1 MAAVPAGQVEDART
15 LGRAQAVEHERHLE
29 ARLLDGLFFT
39 QRRDIARVEEVLE
52 PIPPAHSRR
61 SIFRPGHPMSRLHDA
76 ARTEARTIGV
86 SVILSAG
93 LRRLLPGSPDG
104 PRRHTLAAGAN
115 LGDLLAALGITAAT
129 DLTAAVDGEL
139 ADHATRS
146 ATAPRSCSSCR
157 WKVAVAG
164 GAAAEGEATIRKAVK
179 GFCSKRQQRRRQ
191 QQEGSSKDVAARP
204 LTSHRSE
211 DNEMAQLRI
220 PLDEKRFNSGQTWKD
235 YMAQMGDTRAKTE
248 GNYANSKLTDEERKF
263 FGSVNGVKY
272 VVMLAENWCGDV
284 HRNSPL
290 IAHIVEAMPGAELR
304 VFLRDQNADLRD
316 AFLNNG
322 YQSIPVVV
330 FFDKDWNEI
339 GRWLE
344 RAHGATTASS
354 GIRARTLGAVP
365 QGASKEQQDAAMN
378 EFRAQVQA
386 EYDKPGGAL
395 WRAAAAEVKLL
406 LETRLGAKK

>member
-1 MAAVPAGQVEDART
+1 
-15 LGRAQAVEHERHLE
+15 
-29 ARLLDGLFFT
+29 
-39 QRRDIARVEEVLE
+39 
-52 PIPPAHSRR
+52 
-61 SIFRPGHPMSRLHDA
+61 
-76 ARTEARTIGV
+76 
-86 SVILSAG
+86 
-93 LRRLLPGSPDG
+93 
-104 PRRHTLAAGAN
+104 
-115 LGDLLAALGITAAT
+115 
-129 DLTAAVDGEL
+129 
-139 ADHATRS
+139 
-146 ATAPRSCSSCR
+146 
-157 WKVAVAG
+157 
-164 GAAAEGEATIRKAVK
+164 
-179 GFCSKRQQRRRQ
+179 
-191 QQEGSSKDVAARP
+191 
-204 LTSHRSE
+204 
-211 DNEMAQLRI
+211 MAQLRI
-220 PLDEKRFNSGQTWKD
+220 PLDEKRFNTGQTWKD

-263 FGSVNGVKY
+263 FGSVSGVKY

-316 AFLNNG
+316 TFLNNG

-344 RAHGATTASS
+344 RAHGATTVTA

-365 QGASKEQQDAAMN
+365 QGAPKEQQDAAMG
-378 EFRAQVQA
+378 EFRNQVQA

-406 LETRLGAKK
+406 LETKLGAKK